1 MKKMNNDGEEILRL
15 ILRIVTLNNMALK
28 NILDELDN
36 LKKLIQ
42 EKSD

>member
-15 ILRIVTLNNMALK
+15 ILRSVTLNNMALK

>member
-1 MKKMNNDGEEILRL
+1 MNNDGEEILIL